1 MNYSYLFK
9 YIIIG
14 DSAVGKS
21 CLLLQ
26 FTDHRFKAEHD
37 LTIGVE
43 FGSRVVNL
51 GSTSVKVQVWDTV
64 RLTQAGMESFRS
76 ITRGYYR
83 GAAAALIVYDVT
95 NRTSFRNVKR
105 WLEEAKQNGN
115 PSLITLLVGNKTD
128 LASSRTVSFDEGQD
142 FARSNDL
149 LFIEAS
155 ALTSEHVEEGFLL
168 VARKILEKLEKGEY
182 DLGSD
187 VSTSQKCGIKVTTS
201 LDVQSAPEDAKSCR
215 C

>member
-1 MNYSYLFK
+1 
-9 YIIIG
+9 
-14 DSAVGKS
+14 
-21 CLLLQ
+21 
-26 FTDHRFKAEHD
+26 
-37 LTIGVE
+37 
-43 FGSRVVNL
+43 
-51 GSTSVKVQVWDTV
+51 
-64 RLTQAGMESFRS
+64 MESFRS

-105 WLEEAKQNGN
+105 WLEEARQNGN
-115 PSLITLLVGNKTD
+115 PNLIILLVGNKTD

-149 LFIEAS
+149 LFLEAS
-155 ALTSEHVEEGFLL
+155 ALTADHVEEGFLL

-182 DLGSD
+182 DLGTD
-187 VSTSQKCGIKVTTS
+187 VSSTQKCGIKVTTS
-201 LDVQSAPEDAKSCR
+201 LDLQSAPVSAKSCQ